1 MFSLISGFPPHS
13 PPATARLCSNDSSV
27 LCHCPT
33 PRVEKQLNRSFLL
46 AVNFS
51 PQQMQ
56 QDGLPDK
63 IEMALAASNRD
74 PRCLE
79 LEITENA
86 LIGNSSKTREI
97 LNQIRALGLGI
108 AIDGFGSGFSSLAYI
123 TRFRVDRIKI
133 DRLFVQNSVT
143 DKTSETVT
151 RVIIAMAHGLNI
163 PVVAQCVETEAQYGF
178 AKTAECD
185 TVQGYYFFRPIAA
198 AQLENAL
205 LSMKRRASHE

>member
-1 MFSLISGFPPHS
+1 M
-13 PPATARLCSNDSSV
+13 
-27 LCHCPT
+27 
-33 PRVEKQLNRSFLL
+33 EKQLNRSFLL

-63 IEMALAASNRD
+63 IEMALAVSNRD

-151 RVIIAMAHGLNI
+151 RVWKRTYVCRVLLQCPPESFQRLAYKREFEAESFGL
-163 PVVAQCVETEAQYGF
+163 VF
-178 AKTAECD
+178 
-185 TVQGYYFFRPIAA
+185 
-198 AQLENAL
+198 
-205 LSMKRRASHE
+205 